1 MSAPVRIAMWSG
13 PRNISTAMMRA
24 FENRPDTSVSDEPFY
39 AAYLATTGLDHP
51 MRAEVLASQPH
62 AADKVV
68 AALLGPVPDGKPVWY
83 QKHMTHHMLPQ
94 FDRSWIDNVTNA
106 FLLREP
112 EAVLASYVRRR
123 SEVTLAD
130 IGLPQQVELFERVAD
145 RRGVAPPVIE
155 SDDILTNPERALG
168 ALCRSCG
175 ISFDAAMLAWR
186 PGPRPTD
193 GAWAPAWYDQ
203 VEASSSFAPPRRKDP
218 ANLPEALQRV
228 ADEARPYYEA
238 LARHRMTLD

>member
-13 PRNISTAMMRA
+13 PRNISTAMMRS

-39 AAYLATTGLDHP
+39 AAYLAATGLDHP
-51 MRAEVLASQPH
+51 MRAEVLASQPNE
-62 AADKVV
+62 ADQVV

-94 FDRSWIDNVTNA
+94 FDRGWIDNVTNV

-112 EAVLASYVRRR
+112 EAVLASYVKRR

-145 RRGVAPPVIE
+145 RRNVVPPVIE
-155 SDDILTNPERALG
+155 SDDILEGPERALV
-168 ALCRSCG
+168 ALCRCCG
-175 ISFDAAMLAWR
+175 ISFNAAMLAWR

-203 VEASSSFAPPRRKDP
+203 VEASSGFGAPRRHDREK
-218 ANLPEALQRV
+218 LPDALQRV
-228 ADEARPYYEA
+228 ADEARPYYES
-238 LARHRMTLD
+238 LARYRMPLN